1 MAIIYN
7 AQAKTLS
14 LNTKHTTYQMKIG
27 PCDMLVHTYYGPS
40 ADTDMSCCLVFN
52 DRGFSG
58 NPYDAGSNRTISAD
72 TLPLEYPCEGSG
84 DYRATAFSLR
94 RSDGTT
100 GCDLR
105 YVGHEIIPGKYA
117 LPGLPAVYAE
127 EAEAETLLVTLEDKT
142 AQVTVTLQYGVLP
155 ELDVITRAAAVCNHS
170 GSTVILENAASA
182 CIDIASGDWELM
194 HFYGRHCG
202 ERTPDRTAIGQ
213 REIVIGSRRGTS
225 SHHEN
230 PFVILAEEGT
240 GELHGQCIGMSLLYS
255 GSFTSNTGRDAFG
268 TTRSVMGVQSEHFNY
283 PLEPGECFQAP
294 EAALVYSASG
304 LTHLSHIYHKLVSQH
319 ICRGPWK
326 NQRRP
331 VLINNWEAT
340 GMDFDGEKILS
351 IARKAADLGVEMMV
365 LDDGWFGA
373 RNDDNAGLGDWV
385 VNTGKLGCTMGE
397 LAQKIRDMGMKFG
410 LWIEPEM
417 VNEDSDLYRSH
428 PDWAFT
434 IPGKK
439 PIRARNQL
447 VLDFSRPEI
456 VDAVF
461 NQIAVVLDDCRA
473 DYVKMDMNRSI
484 ADVYSAAASMQSQG
498 KTLYQ
503 YTLGVYR
510 FMEML
515 LQRYPNLL
523 LEGCSGGG
531 GRFDAGML
539 YYCPQIWC
547 SDNTDAIDR
556 VRIQYGTSFGYPCRT
571 MGAHVSAVPN
581 FGTHRKTPFHT
592 RAVVAMAGTFG
603 YELDLNLISEE
614 EKQAVPQQ
622 IADFKKYWNLLHN
635 GLYYRLTDVMNK
647 QKDAA
652 WMMVAE
658 DGSEALLNIVTLDAT
673 GNAPNR
679 FIRCAGLTPGANYRD
694 EESGIVYSAN
704 ALMTQG
710 LLMPKMEIPGL
721 PFKVHPGEYDAFQ
734 IHLKKV

>member
-1 MAIIYN
+1 MAILFDSY
-7 AQAKTLS
+7 S
-14 LNTKHTTYQMKIG
+14 NTITIHTEHTTYQMKIG
-27 PCDMLVHTYYGPS
+27 PCNLLVHTYYGPTIH
-40 ADTDMSCCLVFN
+40 TDAGYSIQFR

-58 NPYDAGSNRTISAD
+58 NPYDAGMDRTISAD

-94 RSDGTT
+94 RKDGTP

-105 YVGHEIIPGKYA
+105 YVGHEIVSGKYA

-155 ELDVITRAAAVCNHS
+155 ELDVITRAATVRNCGS
-170 GSTVILENAASA
+170 STVTLENAASA
-182 CIDIASGDWELM
+182 CVDIASGDWELM

-230 PFVILAEEGT
+230 PFLILAEEGT

-255 GSFTSNTGRDAFG
+255 GSFTSNTSRDACG
-268 TTRSVMGVQSEHFNY
+268 TTRSVLGVQSEHFNY
-283 PLEPGECFQAP
+283 PLEPGEAFQAP

-304 LTHLSHIYHKLVSQH
+304 LTHLSHIYHTLIAQH

-340 GMDFDGEKILS
+340 EMNFDGEKILS

-365 LDDGWFGA
+365 LDDGWFGQ
-373 RNDDNAGLGDWV
+373 RNSDNAGLGDWT
-385 VNTGKLGCTMGE
+385 VNTEKLGCTMGE

-417 VNEDSDLYRSH
+417 VNEDSDLYRQH
-428 PDWAFT
+428 PDWAFRL
-434 IPGKK
+434 PGKK
-439 PIRARNQL
+439 PVRSRNQL

-456 VDAVF
+456 VDAIF
-461 NQIAVVLDDCRA
+461 AQISAVLDDCKA

-484 ADVYSAAASMQSQG
+484 ADVYSASVPYQSQG

-510 FMEML
+510 FMELL

-539 YYCPQIWC
+539 YYCHQIWC

-556 VRIQYGTSFGYPCRT
+556 IRIQYGTSFGYPVRT

-581 FGTHRKTPFHT
+581 GSTGRTTPFHT
-592 RAVVAMAGTFG
+592 RAVVAMSGTFG
-603 YELDLNLISEE
+603 YELDLNLITAE
-614 EKQAVPQQ
+614 EKQAVPAQ
-622 IADFKKYWNLLHN
+622 IEAFKKDWNLLHN
-635 GLYYRLTDVMNK
+635 GRYYRLTDVIKNRME
-647 QKDAA
+647 AA

-658 DGSEALLNIVTLDAT
+658 DGSEALVNVVTLDTT
-673 GNAPNR
+673 GNKPNR
-679 FIRCAGLTPGANYRD
+679 FLRCAGLIPGALYRD
-694 EESGIVYSAN
+694 EASGIVYDAN

-710 LLMPKMEIPGL
+710 LPLTLIS
-721 PFKVHPGEYDAFQ
+721 GEYNAAQ
-734 IHLKKV
+734 IHLCRLYSNG